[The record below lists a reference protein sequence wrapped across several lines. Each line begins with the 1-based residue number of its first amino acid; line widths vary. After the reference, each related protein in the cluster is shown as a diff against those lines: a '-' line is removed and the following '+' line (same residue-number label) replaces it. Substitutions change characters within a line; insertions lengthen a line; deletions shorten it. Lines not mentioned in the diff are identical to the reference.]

1 MKSKLNYPTL
11 DEVKAKLHEM
21 VDGVAK
27 REYNGSVFYG
37 LNWADN
43 TPPTGQIGDVVGQF
57 DITFKRLR
65 ASDSIAQAATVESI
79 STRISKLS
87 VEERRALLEAELAKL
102 D

>member
-21 VDGVAK
+21 VDSVAK
-27 REYNGSVFYG
+27 REYNDSVFYG

-65 ASDSIAQAATVESI
+65 ASDSIAQAATAESLA
-79 STRISKLS
+79 TKAKTLS
-87 VEERRALLEAELAKL
+87 AEQRKQLAESLLADL
-102 D
+102 